1 MHIGIHWTQMPIA
14 REPASVTSYA
24 RAPGHFTSHGRPPVP
39 FTSYAMSPSTRTM
52 IHLLCVNPCTSIY
65 LLFNSPCTI
74 YLCARIPARVNS
86 YAGDPALVTASTLQG
101 CWHLQ
106 IKRRMVFTRF
116 WTIRTS
122 LFQSTVTLDKSP
134 GLHGHWSSPS
144 PWKKTTHLN
153 TKPSFSSTCQSTK
166 MLLNG
171 TTTGY
176 RYPVWSPS
184 RMSRPIGEPPAIFRK
199 ITSST
204 SAIIFELHC
213 SWTTCLKF
221 PV

>member
-1 MHIGIHWTQMPIA
+1 MQEPLYISFPMEDPPYHSPPVLAPAPWFTSFVWT
-14 REPASVTSYA
+14 PALRFTSYLTVPA
-24 RAPGHFTSHGRPPVP
+24 P
-39 FTSYAMSPSTRTM
+39 FTSMQESQPASTPICWWPSPRYR
-52 IHLLCVNPCTSIY
+52 L
-65 LLFNSPCTI
+65 
-74 YLCARIPARVNS
+74 
-86 YAGDPALVTASTLQG
+86 DPAGML
-101 CWHLQ
+101 WHLQ

>member
-14 REPASVTSYA
+14 RGPASVTSYA
-24 RAPGHFTSHGRPPVP
+24 RAPVHFTSHGRPAVP
-39 FTSYAMSPSTRTM
+39 FTSCPCIRTM
-52 IHLLCVNPCTSIY
+52 IHLLCMNPCTSIY

-74 YLCARIPARVNS
+74 YLYARIPPRVNS

-101 CWHLQ
+101 CCDICKSKEEWYLPDSG
-106 IKRRMVFTRF
+106 RSERLFF
-116 WTIRTS
+116 SLPWLWIRALGCMDTDPV
-122 LFQSTVTLDKSP
+122 LLL
-134 GLHGHWSSPS
+134 G
-144 PWKKTTHLN
+144 KKTTHLN